1 MVAPALVLAASG
13 LMCCLGAAQMLL
25 AGWPLAYEAVAWG
38 AGLWLVLCA
47 VAAAGGD
54 AE

>member
-1 MVAPALVLAASG
+1 MMAPALVLAASG
-13 LMCCLGAAQMLL
+13 LACCWAAWRMLL
-25 AGWPLAYEAVAWG
+25 AGWPLAYEAVAWA

-54 AE
+54 GE